1 MKKSFIG
8 VLALSLAIASCN
20 KDKSSSND
28 PTFGSVTSIE
38 DLKVPSSFNWASSKA
53 VMSDISIVGT
63 EGKAKAKVRVDI
75 YDVDPYSG
83 GKVLYSG
90 FTDAQGRLDAP
101 VKILSGMKEVVVV
114 ANTLGIGGNR
124 MTVPVVNGK
133 IKAHF
138 SGVAQP
144 RKFDKTS
151 AAGSSP
157 TAVLGYSNTYYLGGF
172 NANGVPSGMSSIP
185 VAQAYLDNLDLVLP
199 EKNHLPCD
207 NVRKNFLE
215 DLFCNQVTTSKDDAE
230 VFVTFL
236 AEGAGFKNALAYYYY
251 PAGSPPASSAA
262 IDSIFVIFPDASE
275 GAGKMQAGDRVKLGT
290 FPKNTTIEWVL
301 LGNAWN
307 QAAGRDEFGHAGGS
321 STKVY
326 YGEDAFNADM
336 GITQQPACL
345 DPNFKRHMIS
355 LTDNLNGEEI
365 QIFSF
370 EDIAYPYG
378 DYDFNDCIFFAT
390 GDLYPSCAPPA
401 QLPNP
406 GIADTDGDGII
417 DQFDDEPNNVEV
429 ACLINWKGTLVFEDL
444 WPAKGDYDFNDLVTG
459 YDITHAI
466 NADGLVHE
474 VRADYTIKAA
484 GAGFNNGFGTLFE
497 DVERADIASIT
508 GRTSSGTF
516 AKDGNGTTASGDA
529 TEALVYNWDATKD
542 IIVNDIA
549 AGAFFNT
556 VPGGGQGNEKTENV
570 LISFVHSPVNTPGA
584 TGVSPWQLGLPPYN
598 TFIVSNGD
606 QTREVHLADMMESS
620 LHNDGRYGTVDDDS
634 NPGVGRYFKTVA
646 PSNLPWALDIPTGT
660 FAWPKERV
668 DILTAYPQFGAWAAS
683 GGVVNTM
690 WFNSPAAGQTYP

>member
-28 PTFGSVTSIE
+28 PTFGSVSSIE

-53 VMSDISIVGT
+53 VMSDISIVGAD
-63 EGKAKAKVRVDI
+63 GNPRAKVRVDI
-75 YDVDPYSG
+75 YDVDPYVG
-83 GKVLYSG
+83 GTVLYSG
-90 FTDAQGRLDAP
+90 FTNAQGQLDAP
-101 VKILSGMKEVVVV
+101 VKVLAGLKEVVVV

-124 MTVPVVNGK
+124 MTVPVSNGT

-144 RKFDKTS
+144 RKFDKNSS
-151 AAGSSP
+151 AGATP
-157 TAVLGYSNTYYLGGF
+157 VAIPGYANTYHLGGF
-172 NANGVPSGMSSIP
+172 NANGVPSGMTSVLVP
-185 VAQAYLDNLDLVLP
+185 PAYIANLDLVLP

-207 NVRKNFLE
+207 PVRKNFLE
-215 DLFCNQVTTSKDDAE
+215 DLFCNQVTTSKDDAD
-230 VFVTFL
+230 VYVTFL
-236 AEGAGFKNALAYYYY
+236 AEGAGFKNSLAYYYY
-251 PAGSPPASSAA
+251 PAGSPPANKAA
-262 IDSIFVIFPDASE
+262 IDSVFVIFPDASE
-275 GAGKMQAGDRVKLGT
+275 GAGKMVAGDRVKLGT

-307 QAAGRDEFGHAGGS
+307 QAAGQVQFGHAGGS

-336 GITQQPACL
+336 GVTMGGCADPA
-345 DPNFKRHMIS
+345 FKRHMIS

-401 QLPNP
+401 QLP
-406 GIADTDGDGII
+406 GGAIVDTDGDQII
-417 DQFDDEPNNVEV
+417 DQFDDEPLNVEV

-444 WPAKGDYDFNDLVTG
+444 WPAKGDYDFNDLVNG

-466 NADGLVHE
+466 NADGFIHE
-474 VRADYTIKAA
+474 VRANYTIKAA
-484 GAGFNNGFGTLFE
+484 GAGYNNGFGTLFE
-497 DVERADIASIT
+497 DVVRADIASIT
-508 GRTSSGTF
+508 GRTSVATF
-516 AKDGNGTTASGDA
+516 AKDGNGTTASADA
-529 TEALVYNWDATKD
+529 NEALVYNWDATKD

-570 LISFVHSPVNTPGA
+570 LITFVHSPVNTPGA

-606 QTREVHLADMMESS
+606 QSREVHLADMMESS

-646 PSNLPWALDIPTGT
+646 PSNLPWALDIPSGT

-683 GGVVNTM
+683 GGVVNTT
-690 WFNSPAAGQTYP
+690 WFNFPAAGQTYP